1 MLLPPI
7 LALEDF
13 GLQSA
18 FEGFRK
24 NGVLKIHGDL
34 DRTFIFAEQPN
45 FPLEIRK

>member
-18 FEGFRK
+18 VEGFP
-24 NGVLKIHGDL
+24 KIRAPKIPSDFDH
-34 DRTFIFAEQPN
+34 TFIFVKQPSL
-45 FPLEIRK
+45 PLDIRK

>member
-18 FEGFRK
+18 FEGFPKIR
-24 NGVLKIHGDL
+24 VLKIHSDF
-34 DRTFIFAEQPN
+34 DHNFIFVE
-45 FPLEIRK
+45 